1 MQTLKLVLLLFVT
14 VASLHKAIAQSS
26 SPKGEDMA
34 VIEATLE
41 SIGKCPPSHNI
52 KFGNLDKKYI
62 TTALYVQLGNSDQA
76 TPIPINDKVF
86 DYNEFNKS
94 VYPAKL
100 HQKVKITAR
109 RFTSKGKDVYLAYE
123 VK

>member
-1 MQTLKLVLLLFVT
+1 MKTLKLVLLFVLMI
-14 VASLHKAIAQSS
+14 SFYILGRAQNSGT
-26 SPKGEDMA
+26 KGEEMA

-52 KFGNLDKKYI
+52 KFGDLDKKYI
-62 TTALYVQLGNSDQA
+62 TTALYVQLGNSD
-76 TPIPINDKVF
+76 TVIPIPINDKVF
-86 DYNEFNKS
+86 DYNEFNQK

-100 HQKVKITAR
+100 NQRIKITAR
-109 RFTSKGKDVYLAYE
+109 RFLSSGKDVYLAYE